1 MIHAYVLFNLRRSCA
16 KSRLPSQI
24 CRKRL
29 CEAASHLIESWFM
42 AVRPLVFFPAQS
54 LRVAAAAVTDFDQNL
69 TDLVDDLRDTMR
81 AVSAVGI
88 TAPHIGI
95 ALRVALIALTP
106 EEELAPKE
114 DPRVYINPRL
124 IAASSEMARNE
135 EGSVSMP
142 GVSEQIERPKELEIA
157 YQDIAGHHQTETAS
171 GWLAVCLQH
180 EIDQLDGIF
189 WIQRLSAI
197 KRERALKKYEKL
209 RRQG

>member
-1 MIHAYVLFNLRRSCA
+1 MRR
-16 KSRLPSQI
+16 
-24 CRKRL
+24 
-29 CEAASHLIESWFM
+29 ASHLIESWFM

-54 LRVAAAAVTDFDQNL
+54 LRVAAVAVTDFDQKL
-69 TDLVDDLRDTMR
+69 ADLVDDLRDTMQ

-106 EEELAPKE
+106 EEDL
-114 DPRVYINPRL
+114 RVYINPRL

-142 GVSEQIERPKELEIA
+142 GVSEQIERPKALEIA

-197 KRERALKKYEKL
+197 KRERLLKKYEKL